1 MKTMITIMFEGS
13 GFFKSYAEIVE
24 QHFSKDTNQIR
35 DELKHLYVTRIY
47 IYFQEFYN
55 YLEKHILLAFYQ
67 LKTQNQILK

>member
-13 GFFKSYAEIVE
+13 GFFKSYAKIVK
-24 QHFSKDTNQIR
+24 QHFSKDTNQIL

-55 YLEKHILLAFYQ
+55 YLEKHILLTFYQ